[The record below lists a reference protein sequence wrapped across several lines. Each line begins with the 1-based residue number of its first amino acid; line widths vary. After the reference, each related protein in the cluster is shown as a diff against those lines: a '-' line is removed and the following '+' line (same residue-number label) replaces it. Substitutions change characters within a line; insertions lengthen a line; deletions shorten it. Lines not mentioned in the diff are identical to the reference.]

1 MFRFPG
7 GSINSYNQQVY
18 AEIIQ
23 EMTARGYIY
32 YDWNAS
38 LEDAAVSVDP
48 QALLENGVETTKGRK
63 KVILLAHDV
72 VYDTGTILEDLLD
85 RLPEYEMHSL
95 SEEVEP
101 IQF

>member
-1 MFRFPG
+1 M
-7 GSINSYNQQVY
+7 
-18 AEIIQ
+18 
-23 EMTARGYIY
+23 
-32 YDWNAS
+32 
-38 LEDAAVSVDP
+38 SVEP
-48 QALLENGVETTKGRK
+48 QMLLENGVETTKGRE

-85 RLPEYEMHSL
+85 RFPEYEMRPL